1 MSRNSILDYLSY
13 LEVEKGLSVNTLRS
27 YGHDL
32 RELQE
37 WAKTF
42 GKTLNELEE
51 REISDWIMHFG
62 RGKLQPKSVARK
74 ISTTRGFYKFLL
86 RDGLIKVDPTV
97 NINNPQATHNLP
109 KFLTESEVEVLLNAP
124 DINTLRGIRDRT
136 ILELLYA
143 TGLRVSELIDLEVNN
158 VNLDRGVLSC
168 DGKGGKQRIIP
179 LGRSAINWLKRYESV
194 RSHLMGGQ
202 ITDKFLIKGKG
213 RGISRQAVWKMI
225 SKYSLLIGLDGV
237 SPHILRH
244 SFATHLVQRGADSR
258 SVQSL
263 LGHNDIG
270 TTQIYTH
277 VTNTHLRTAFDV
289 FHPRAKA

>member
-1 MSRNSILDYLSY
+1 LSI
-13 LEVEKGLSVNTLRS
+13 NTLRS

-51 REISDWIMHFG
+51 REISDWTMHFG

-86 RDGLIKVDPTV
+86 RDGLIKVDPTA

-109 KFLTESEVEVLLNAP
+109 KFLTEAEVEVLLNAP
-124 DINTLRGIRDRT
+124 DINTLKGIRDRA

-179 LGRSAINWLKRYESV
+179 LGRSAINWLKKYDSV

-263 LGHNDIG
+263 LGHSDIG

-289 FHPRAKA
+289 FHPRAKE

>member
-1 MSRNSILDYLSY
+1 MSI
-13 LEVEKGLSVNTLRS
+13 NTLRS

-51 REISDWIMHFG
+51 REISDWTMHFG

-86 RDGLIKVDPTV
+86 RDGLIKVDPTA

-109 KFLTESEVEVLLNAP
+109 KFLTEAEVEVLLNAP
-124 DINTLRGIRDRT
+124 DINTLKGIRDRA

-179 LGRSAINWLKRYESV
+179 LGRSAINWLKKYDSV

-263 LGHNDIG
+263 LGHSDIG

-289 FHPRAKA
+289 FHPRAKE